1 MDASLASTGIA
12 NLDDVL
18 GGGLPRNR
26 LFLVQGNPGAGK
38 TTLGLQFLLAGAAN
52 GETGLYVTLSE
63 TEDEIRSVANS
74 HGWSLEGI
82 ALFELSAFDQSATL
96 EQDNGLFDFAEA
108 ELQDTTKTLLAR
120 IEQVKPERVVFD
132 SLSEVRLL
140 AQSSLRYRRQ
150 LLALKQYFAGK
161 QSTVLLLDDGTSET
175 GDPQLQSLANGL
187 LVMEQIPPL
196 YGEDRRRLRVVKLRG
211 RKFRGGYHDFV
222 IRTGGLEVFP
232 RLVAAEHVTGIRGGS
247 ISSGLPALDALL
259 GGGLDGGTS
268 TLIIGPAGA
277 GKSSLALHYA
287 MASAREG
294 GCPAIFAFDE
304 GLGTLFARG
313 KALGMDIAAQARA
326 GRAIVQRID
335 PAEIGAGE
343 FSWIVRRAVEENHA
357 RVVIIDSLNG
367 YLHSMPEQGL
377 LAVQMHELLTY
388 LSEKGVVTILV
399 MAQHGMVGTVQSTVD
414 ISYLSDTVVML
425 RFFEAGGRVRKA
437 ISVLKKRSGEH
448 EDTIREMVLGAGGLH
463 VGEVLRDFSG
473 VLTGVPTYTGGS
485 ASSSAGG

>member
-1 MDASLASTGIA
+1 MDASLASTGIG

-26 LFLVQGNPGAGK
+26 LFLVQGDPGAGK

-63 TEDEIRSVANS
+63 TEDEIKSVAAS

-82 ALFELSAFDQSATL
+82 SLFELSAFDQSASL
-96 EQDNGLFDFAEA
+96 EQDTTLFDFAETD
-108 ELQDTTKTLLAR
+108 LQGTTKTLLAR
-120 IEQVKPERVVFD
+120 VEQVKPSRVVFD

-161 QSTVLLLDDGTSET
+161 QSTVILLDDRTSEA
-175 GDPQLQSLANGL
+175 GDPQLQSLANGVL
-187 LVMEQIPPL
+187 AMEQIPPL

-222 IRTGGLEVFP
+222 IRTGGLQVFP
-232 RLVAAEHVTGIRGGS
+232 RLVAAEHRTEVSGGS
-247 ISSGLPALDALL
+247 ICSGLPALDALL
-259 GGGLDGGTS
+259 GGGLDSGTS
-268 TLIIGPAGA
+268 TLILGPAGS

-287 MASAREG
+287 MACAREG
-294 GCPAIFAFDE
+294 GHPAIFAFEE

-313 KALGMDIAAQARA
+313 KALGMDIGAEVKA
-326 GRAIVQRID
+326 GRATVQRID
-335 PAEIGAGE
+335 PAEMGPGE
-343 FSWIVRRAVEENHA
+343 FSWNVRKAVEEKNA
-357 RVVIIDSLNG
+357 RVVVVDSLNG
-367 YLHSMPEQGL
+367 YLQSMPEHGL
-377 LAVQMHELLTY
+377 LTMQMHELLTY

-399 MAQHGMVGTVQSTVD
+399 MAQHGMIGSMQTTVD
-414 ISYLSDTVVML
+414 VSYLSDTVILL

-437 ISVLKKRSGEH
+437 ISVLKKRSGHH
-448 EDTIREMVLGAGGLH
+448 EDTIREMSLAPGGLR
-463 VGEVLRDFSG
+463 VGEVLKEFSG
-473 VLTGVPTYTGGS
+473 VLTGVPRYAG
-485 ASSSAGG
+485 AGGGLIER